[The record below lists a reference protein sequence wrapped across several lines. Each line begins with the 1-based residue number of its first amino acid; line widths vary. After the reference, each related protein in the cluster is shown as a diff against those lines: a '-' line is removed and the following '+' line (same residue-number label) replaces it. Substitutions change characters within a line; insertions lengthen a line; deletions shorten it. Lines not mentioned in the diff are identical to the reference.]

1 MSTPE
6 GSPTAFCAGGTG
18 VYQQQHQMLG
28 STAEFQAPLHKG
40 TSASVNNCNFQQP
53 ILLDSVGLV
62 MYNNASTNANNNQE
76 RMATGHYGNGFQST
90 RLLHDPRQQQQKQT
104 RLPDSPPITDISGAP
119 SSISPG
125 SSGGGCDSVSPYSP
139 DRFRYIHQQPTTQ
152 LINGG
157 ILLQHHQPNDDML
170 LINQM
175 NLMGPNS
182 RRSEGGMLIR
192 SGTVD
197 SSQLSPQSEFLSP
210 YPPSQSTPGSQHS
223 SQVKLFQIKFKIL
236 FN

>member
-1 MSTPE
+1 
-6 GSPTAFCAGGTG
+6 
-18 VYQQQHQMLG
+18 MLG
-28 STAEFQAPLHKG
+28 STANEFQAPIHKG
-40 TSASVNNCNFQQP
+40 TSSANANNCFQQP

-62 MYNNASTNANNNQE
+62 MYNNAATNANNNQE
-76 RMATGHYGNGFQST
+76 RMATATGHYGNGFQST
-90 RLLHDPRQQQQKQT
+90 RLLHDPRQQLQKQT

-139 DRFRYIHQQPTTQ
+139 DQFRYIHQQPSTQ

-157 ILLQHHQPNDDML
+157 ILIQQHQPNDDML

-182 RRSEGGMLIR
+182 RRGEGEMLIR
-192 SGTVD
+192 SGTVN

-223 SQVKLFQIKFKIL
+223 SQVKFLQIKLLKIL
-236 FN
+236 KFN